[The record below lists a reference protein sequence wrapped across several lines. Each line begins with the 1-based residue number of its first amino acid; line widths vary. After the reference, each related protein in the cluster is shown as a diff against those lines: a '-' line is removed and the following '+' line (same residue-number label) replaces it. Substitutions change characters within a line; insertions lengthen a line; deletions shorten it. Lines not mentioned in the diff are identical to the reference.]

1 MGDTETPPTPIVD
14 TPSGPVPLSTLQAVL
29 DAYAKPGPD
38 PRLPCKCGNGTVT
51 ARLAFCY
58 SPQNVGEVIIQC
70 HERVQAVARAHA
82 KGEKV
87 DYKNLD
93 AGCDLVLMFRD
104 LGPVHREVVGRAMNS
119 GQLTATLPSPITR
132 IILDEVLD
140 ENNLRARLALPT
152 FTHDKTALLDLYAL
166 LAGNPYASRHQDM
179 ARLHQMYDVMY
190 PALLMI
196 QNKIVTHKNEVHA
209 NSKSAPI
216 DAHAELDR
224 MFQAPVIPR
233 DAIRKFANQLDSA
246 KYRKTALHAPMRTYP
261 LDTPFL
267 SPAFPGAGQLLS
279 GAPSTDGE
287 INRTPVQLP
296 PLSLSPSPPT
306 PSTSRS
312 PIVSSPQTPIKHSRH
327 GHAQNIKV
335 THHISNR
342 VNPYPSSKPKNKAP
356 IEPDADLGLD
366 FDLVNF
372 DEVIEAQRK
381 ALERYTP
388 KSRRTPR
395 VDRQPAGMEIDF
407 DPVSDDDSASKAVEL
422 KRRRKRRKM
431 LQATDSI
438 KRTADRNSKLNRL

>member
-1 MGDTETPPTPIVD
+1 MGKTETSPTPIVD
-14 TPSGPVPLSTLQAVL
+14 TPSGPKRLYTVQAVR
-29 DAYAKPGPD
+29 DEYAKPGPD
-38 PRLPCKCGNGTVT
+38 PRLPCECGNGTVT

-70 HERVQAVARAHA
+70 HKRVQAVARAHA

-87 DYKNLD
+87 DYKNLN

-104 LGPVHREVVGRAMNS
+104 LGPVHREVVSRAMNS

-261 LDTPFL
+261 PDTPFL

-279 GAPSTDGE
+279 GGPSTDGE
-287 INRTPVQLP
+287 IDRTPVQL
-296 PLSLSPSPPT
+296 
-306 PSTSRS
+306 S

-327 GHAQNIKV
+327 GHAQNIK
-335 THHISNR
+335 HISNR
-342 VNPYPSSKPKNKAP
+342 VNPYPSRKPKNKAP
-356 IEPDADLGLD
+356 SQPSVDLGLD
-366 FDLVNF
+366 FDLDNF

-381 ALERYTP
+381 ALERYKP
-388 KSRRTPR
+388 KSRRAPR

-422 KRRRKRRKM
+422 ERRRERRKM
-431 LQATDSI
+431 LQATDSM